1 MASQIRLLV
10 YSCIYN
16 ESQFLPA
23 MLESLLNQTDQDF
36 TLLLSDN
43 YSTDGTSDII
53 EDYRHR
59 FPSISVIK
67 PPIFLPGIE
76 HVSFAHSHIAQ
87 NLLDYTHIVFLG
99 GHDIFSS
106 ETIHCLKTKAEQSP
120 ASAIIYTDTF
130 RLSWSGEIVGRYPS
144 SLDTAGV
151 PRHLLP
157 FVVLI
162 GIVYNSMFSGIW
174 RFDAFLANK
183 VRYECCASDHFLV
196 CEAAL
201 LGPITFSPGG
211 AVLMRD
217 APTFTPGWNYYVEK
231 HISETN
237 RAKGSAYDFSLQISW
252 LISILERSVGTSA
265 SAAVA
270 DPVLANYFLSAIQLY
285 FIRYGETAHGFT
297 DGSPLLK
304 SDLYHST
311 QANDLAMVLK
321 SLRDLETI
329 Q

>member
-1 MASQIRLLV
+1 MTSQIKLLI

-16 ESQFLPA
+16 ESQFLAA

-36 TLLLSDN
+36 LLILSDN
-43 YSTDGTSDII
+43 FSTDGTSDII
-53 EDYRHR
+53 GNYIHR
-59 FPSISVIK
+59 FPNISVIS
-67 PPIFLPGIE
+67 PPSFLPGIE
-76 HVSFAHSHIAQ
+76 HVHYVCSYIAQ
-87 NLLDYTHIVFLG
+87 NCQGYTHTLFLG
-99 GHDIFSS
+99 GHDIISS
-106 ETIHCLKTKAEQSP
+106 ETIHCLKSRAEQSP

-130 RLSWSGEIVGRYPS
+130 RLSWTGEVVGRYPS

-151 PRHLLP
+151 PKHLLP

-174 RFDAFLANK
+174 RFDVFAANQ
-183 VRYECCASDHFLV
+183 VRYECCASDHFVV

-211 AVLMRD
+211 AVFMRD
-217 APTFTPGWNYYVEK
+217 APTFTPGWTYYVEK

-252 LISILERSVGTSA
+252 LISILERSVGASA

-270 DPVLANYFLSAIQLY
+270 NPVLANYFLSAIQLY
-285 FIRYGETAHGFT
+285 FIRYGETAHGFV
-297 DGSPLLK
+297 DGS
-304 SDLYHST
+304 SIFSSELYLST
-311 QANDLAMVLK
+311 QANDLPKVLK
-321 SLRDLETI
+321 SLGKLYSN
-329 Q
+329 